1 MKKIIYKIPILIC
14 FIAVLVGCE
23 SDPTIYDVENGQTLA
38 QFGSSSLSIGT
49 PEEGASATAEV
60 LVSTVASTDR
70 EIEVEVVDS
79 LSTATAAQ
87 FSVSNLMIP
96 AGSYSGEIT
105 ITSNYDALP
114 EQGSANL
121 VLNLVDI
128 AGSGAVVEKGTLKVE
143 LFRECAIVLSD
154 FVGKWQGQG
163 SWGNTSLGY
172 TTEVETFL
180 NADGELM
187 INGLAFQWFTGW
199 WGEVIVTNEAV
210 KMDVDLETGAI
221 TIDEQ
226 FYITSTWNG
235 DPQPAY
241 NLKATGMVLNACEK
255 TMEIR
260 PVFVQGGSPIDGT
273 AWCCPFVEVIQ
284 LIK

>member
-1 MKKIIYKIPILIC
+1 MKKIIYKIPVLL
-14 FIAVLVGCE
+14 FLVAVLVGCE
-23 SDPTIYDVENGQTLA
+23 SDPVIYDSENAQALA
-38 QFGSSSLSIGT
+38 QFSSSSLSIGT
-49 PEEGASATAEV
+49 PEDGASAEAEV
-60 LVSTVASTDR
+60 TVSTVSSQDR
-70 EIEVEVVDS
+70 EIQVEVDPS
-79 LSTATAAQ
+79 SSATTDQ
-87 FSVSNLMIP
+87 FSVSNLVIP
-96 AGSYSGEIT
+96 AGSYSGKIT

-114 EQGSANL
+114 ENGSANL

-163 SWGNTSLGY
+163 SWGDTSLGY

-180 NADGELM
+180 NEDGDLM

-210 KMDVDLETGAI
+210 KMDINAETGEI

-226 FYITSTWNG
+226 FYITSTWDG
-235 DPQPAY
+235 EPQPTY
-241 NLKATGMVLNACEK
+241 YLKATGKVLNACEK

-260 PVFVQGGSPIDGT
+260 PVFVQGGSAIDGT

-284 LIK
+284 LME